1 MNQLTELRT
10 DIANALNEAGIRSVD
25 YGDTKLNPNMAV
37 VVPGDDY
44 ISQQSGDGFGEF
56 SIGIRVLLLGPKA
69 TPAMQAQV
77 MDDLILKA
85 FFALSNDFDIE
96 RLSAPDEVTLNGV
109 TYFGAVIDIAAKL
122 ILREDT

>member
-25 YGDTKLNPNMAV
+25 YGDTKLSPNIAV

-44 ISQQSGDGFGEF
+44 ISQRSGDGFGEF
-56 SIGIRVLLLGPKA
+56 NIGIRVLLIGPKA
-69 TPAMQAQV
+69 TPAMQAKG

-85 FFALSNDFDIE
+85 FFALNDHFDIV
-96 RLSAPDEVTLNGV
+96 RVSPPDEVTLNGT
-109 TYFGAVIDIAAKL
+109 TYFGAVLEIDAQL
-122 ILREDT
+122 ILREDV